1 MTDLPALPR
10 RKPVSVDLRL
20 LEGEV
25 QQAMSAYRNAG
36 PDEVVQAAG
45 RLSAESI
52 RHEYDLAAKAI
63 ESMGNE
69 VRERV
74 EKLEL
79 ALKDCDHDM
88 KLITE
93 AAASIR
99 DKGKSVYVQIEE
111 ASVLSKEIR
120 DTIAQ
125 ARQKVGA

>member
-1 MTDLPALPR
+1 MMTDPLR
-10 RKPVSVDLRL
+10 RKSPVDLRV

-25 QQAMSAYRNAG
+25 QQALVAYRDAG
-36 PDEVVQAAG
+36 PAEVVQAAG

-74 EKLEL
+74 DKLEA
-79 ALKDCDHDM
+79 ALTDCDHDM
-88 KLITE
+88 KLIAE